1 MPNITTETAAAYLMA
16 HATPA
21 FSPLL
26 TQPVPGEPGLS
37 RTVRVAIEVDDG
49 IWARALTHGGTKA
62 WRDVLAER
70 GRQIHD
76 KGYTPEHDD
85 AHARGEILLG
95 ALSCALVVSV
105 NFYPESDRAS
115 IRRTALGYWPW
126 EDGAPDPAKPPRAHL
141 VQAVAMMVAEI
152 ERIDRA
158 SPQPQPE
165 ARP

>member
-1 MPNITTETAAAYLMA
+1 MSDLTTETAAAHLMA

-21 FSPLL
+21 FAPLL
-26 TQPVPGEPGLS
+26 TQPVEGDPGLS

-76 KGYTPEHDD
+76 KGYTPKHDD
-85 AHARGEILLG
+85 IHEGGELLFG
-95 ALSCALVVSV
+95 ALSCALVIYAEYHPRNVQ
-105 NFYPESDRAS
+105 PLHQE
-115 IRRTALGYWPW
+115 ALSYWPW

-141 VQAVAMMVAEI
+141 VQAVAMLVAEI

-158 SPQPQPE
+158 TAQPQPE
-165 ARP
+165 AQP